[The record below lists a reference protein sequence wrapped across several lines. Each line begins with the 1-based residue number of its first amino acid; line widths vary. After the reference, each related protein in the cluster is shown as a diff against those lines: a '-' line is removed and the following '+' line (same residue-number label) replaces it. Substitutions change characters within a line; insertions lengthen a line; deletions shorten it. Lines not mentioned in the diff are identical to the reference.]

1 VRETISWYTSSGMR
15 FSILLPTKDRLE
27 YLKLAVQSVLRQDF
41 LDWELVISDNFSH
54 EDIGDYV
61 ASLADPRIVSKR
73 TERPVAVTENWNRAL
88 AHSHG
93 DYVLML
99 GDDDALL
106 PGYLRRMDELIGSFD
121 APDLIYSK
129 SFLFAYPTAHPV
141 HPAGFLMDRGCA
153 KFFQGASGAFVL
165 DPSVALD
172 VVRGMMSFRL
182 TYDFNAQFALISRTL
197 IESLR
202 SHGDFYQ
209 SEFPDFYSMNAVFL
223 RARRIVID
231 PSPGVLT
238 GLTPKSYGYFHYNHL
253 ESEARSFLDP
263 AAALQDRA
271 GTNMNVGWLSAATVL
286 EKGAGAEF
294 GLRAD
299 HRRYR
304 IVQAA
309 DLYPRY
315 IAGEA
320 DPSELRSFERELPTL
335 ERLICRAARGVFGL
349 ARRVLPRRLNP
360 RIARVATRWGGQM
373 PGWWAPT
380 TFIEGRYRNVLEV
393 YEAYESGN
401 LDPSHQ

>member
-1 VRETISWYTSSGMR
+1 LVYLTRVK

-27 YLKLAVQSVLRQDF
+27 YLKLAVESVLRQNF
-41 LDWELVISDNFSH
+41 RDWELVVSDNFSH
-54 EDIGDYV
+54 DDVGGYV
-61 ASLADPRIVSKR
+61 ASLEDSRIVCKR
-73 TERPVAVTENWNRAL
+73 TERPVSVTENWNRAL
-88 AHSHG
+88 AHSKG
-93 DYVLML
+93 DYVVML

-129 SFLFAYPTAHPV
+129 SFLFAYPAAHPSY
-141 HPAGFLMDRGCA
+141 PAGFLMDRGCA
-153 KFFQGASGAFVL
+153 KFFQDASRAFVL

-182 TYDFNAQFALISRTL
+182 TYDFNAQFALISRSL

-202 SHGDFYQ
+202 RHGDFYQ
-209 SEFPDFYSMNAVFL
+209 SEFPDFYSMNAVFV
-223 RARRIVID
+223 RARRIVVD

-253 ESEARSFLDP
+253 ESEARSYLDP
-263 AAALQDRA
+263 TAVLGDRA

-286 EKGAGAEF
+286 EKATGAEF
-294 GLRAD
+294 GLRVD

-309 DLYPRY
+309 DLLPRY
-315 IAGEA
+315 ISGEA
-320 DPSELRSFERELPTL
+320 DLAELRSFERELPPL
-335 ERLICRAARGVFGL
+335 ERWICRAARGVFAL

-360 RIARVATRWGGQM
+360 RIARIATRWGDQM

-380 TFIEGRYRNVLEV
+380 TFIEGRYRNVLDV
-393 YEAYESGN
+393 YDAYESGN